1 MINYIV
7 KRLLLMIP
15 IVLGVTILI
24 FTIMYFTPSDPAV
37 IILGANASQEQLEA
51 KREELKL
58 NDGYFSR
65 LGDYLNDVFIKFD
78 FGKSYI
84 NNRSVSETIK
94 ERFPRTFIIAF
105 FSIILAITFGIPLG
119 IGAAV
124 NQYSW
129 KDSFCMFAALVGVS
143 MPAFWIGLMLV
154 LLFSLK
160 LGWLPA
166 SGVGTFAH
174 YIMPC
179 FACSLGG
186 MASTARQTR
195 SSMLEVIRS
204 DYIVTARAKGQTE
217 RKVIYRHAL
226 LNALIPVITVAGTS
240 FGLMLGGA
248 LVIETVF
255 TVPGLGTYMVSGI
268 NNRDYPVIQGSVI
281 FLSIVFSIVM
291 LLVDL
296 VYAFVDPRI
305 KSQYERGKR

>member
-1 MINYIV
+1 MIIYII

-24 FTIMYFTPSDPAV
+24 FTIMYFTPGDPAV

-51 KREELKL
+51 KREELHL
-58 NDGYFSR
+58 NDGYFVR
-65 LGDYLNDVFIKFD
+65 LGDYLNDVFIEFD
-78 FGKSYI
+78 FGNSYI
-84 NNRSVSETIK
+84 NNRSVSEAIK
-94 ERFPRTFIIAF
+94 ERFPRTCLIAF
-105 FSIILAITFGIPLG
+105 FSMIIAVTFGIPLG

-143 MPAFWIGLMLV
+143 MPGFWIGLMLV

-166 SGVGTFAH
+166 SGVGTVAH

-186 MASTARQTR
+186 MAGTARQTR

-204 DYIVTARAKGQTE
+204 DYIVTARAKGQAE

-226 LNALIPVITVAGTS
+226 RNALIPVITQAGTS

-255 TVPGLGTYMVSGI
+255 TIPGLGTYMCSGI
-268 NNRDYPVIQGSVI
+268 NNRDYPVIQGSVV
-281 FLSIVFSIVM
+281 FLSIAFSIVM

-296 VYAFVDPRI
+296 IYAFVDPRI
-305 KSQYERGKR
+305 KSQYKGGQ